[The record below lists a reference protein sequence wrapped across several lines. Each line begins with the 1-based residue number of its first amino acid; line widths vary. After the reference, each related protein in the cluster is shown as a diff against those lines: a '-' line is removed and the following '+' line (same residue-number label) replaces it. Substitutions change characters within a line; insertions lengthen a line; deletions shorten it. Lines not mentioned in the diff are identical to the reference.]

1 MSTKSRRS
9 NNEEINHKS
18 VDKTLTIK
26 KVKNSVSGDVVNL
39 SPRGKTVLT
48 EVKNTDS
55 SSDEDSPP
63 KSRRSVSPRKTL
75 KSDSSSD
82 EDSPPKSRRSVSP
95 RKTLKSDSSSDEDS
109 PPKSRRSV
117 SPRKTLKSDSSSDE
131 DSPPKSRRSVSP
143 RKTLKSDSSSDE
155 DSPPKSRRSVSPRK
169 TFKFD
174 SSSDEDSSDDEI
186 IAKRKKSY
194 ETDSS
199 SDGEINK
206 PKKTLNIPQR
216 SSISQK
222 AFSSK
227 SATPKSLSPSGI
239 STEDERKSTSKNLT
253 AMMISNGYVPLDNVV
268 LDNKVIYTKVYT
280 KHGDIAFISP
290 DQTGKISA
298 TPSKKTVVE
307 EVSGKVIPQ
316 SVKIKTSECAGN
328 SVCGVAFQC
337 KGEYCFLNRTDEGK
351 IKEAT
356 FEISNNSEIIKK
368 DASPIAYPIITLSEI
383 ETDNDKTLERV
394 RTATQKLDETCSS
407 EIMNHFDETI
417 KKLMKLTE
425 EVKSVKEK
433 FVLMENARK
442 IEQNFAGDKIKEL
455 DPENTI
461 DQASIKIVSD
471 KRLSSTEFSLSVKS
485 LAHKYLSLTNSD
497 LDTLQT
503 RTNDD
508 LMTNFTLV
516 MEKLDTK
523 MEKSASLRKAE
534 NWGLPKSLND
544 LSSNQIISGNFTV
557 PEETKSNESEVKSL
571 KSLKRVVS

>member
-48 EVKNTDS
+48 EVK
-55 SSDEDSPP
+55 
-63 KSRRSVSPRKTL
+63 KA
-75 KSDSSSD
+75 
-82 EDSPPKSRRSVSP
+82 
-95 RKTLKSDSSSDEDS
+95 
-109 PPKSRRSV
+109 
-117 SPRKTLKSDSSSDE
+117 
-131 DSPPKSRRSVSP
+131 
-143 RKTLKSDSSSDE
+143 DSSSDE

-239 STEDERKSTSKNLT
+239 TTEDERKSTSKNLT
-253 AMMISNGYVPLDNVV
+253 EMMISNGYVPLDNVV

-383 ETDNDKTLERV
+383 ETNNDKTLERV

-442 IEQNFAGDKIKEL
+442 IEQKFAGDKIKEL
-455 DPENTI
+455 DPENTT